1 MQSLPRALEE
11 NEEEAVYLQG
21 CVPPGPPGRGP
32 VLLTTSRV
40 PPTAQDPTFCPPREV
55 ATWPVSTASATLMA
69 ASVVV
74 TEGSFSRATGFHQPP
89 YGAGAGAPAPS
100 SRVTAKGPGLSQH

>member
-1 MQSLPRALEE
+1 MRSKRSRTGPIQSLPRALEE

-40 PPTAQDPTFCPPREV
+40 PPAAQDPALCPPREV
-55 ATWPVSTASATLMA
+55 ATWPVSTASATSQKVPFHGPQGFTNLLMA
-69 ASVVV
+69 Q
-74 TEGSFSRATGFHQPP
+74 EQ
-89 YGAGAGAPAPS
+89 
-100 SRVTAKGPGLSQH
+100 